1 MATSHTSE
9 AFTRKRAFARKLT
22 AASFA
27 TALATTLTLSLS
39 GGFSPAYATT
49 APEAPASESAAAE
62 SAAPET
68 GAAEAAELA
77 VVVNEVESNGDDTD
91 WVEFGNPSGQAVDL
105 TGYIFTDNEPTKAG
119 HTYVLPEGSVV
130 PSNGFFVLDQAQ
142 GSTPGFDFGLGKDD
156 SVNLY
161 APPAEGESVEDA
173 IAKNP
178 VLTYSWTSHAA
189 ITYGRCPDFTG
200 EMIDTFASTKGAANQ
215 CEEPPAEPSESAD
228 PSDPSTPAPL
238 SPSAWPGG
246 QTVKPLHDADE
257 ARGDWSGLF
266 WEAAGAFGS
275 DKPYLWV
282 AENGNGTLLRLDGTE
297 ANRGAELQTFTL
309 KYADGTGTP
318 DAEAVTRAAGAP
330 NSIFVGTERDNSNK
344 GTSRPSVLAF
354 TTPSIDDADG
364 ELKAAKEWNL
374 APDFPGLGANSGIE
388 GLTWIPDSWL
398 VENKIHDESTGKPYD
413 PSAYPAH
420 HGGVFAVGIEG
431 TGHVYLYVLNEDGS
445 FQRIADI
452 ETGLDVVAEVLF
464 DAHRS
469 QLGAICDDACEGRI
483 AVLTPA
489 AGADTASE
497 TDAATDTDADKKV
510 SARSATTQSADDAA
524 VKLAV
529 SQVLNRPSET
539 QNYANEGFAIA
550 DMSQCKDG
558 ALPVFY
564 ADDNNTDDV
573 SLREGTLTTKCPTE
587 QPPVEEAPSED
598 APSEQP
604 SEDAPSD
611 EPSEQPSEEAPSS
624 PAPSSPA
631 PSTPV
636 PDNAAVTT
644 PGSGST
650 DAGANTGGGDLARTG
665 ADVNSWMMF
674 AAAAMLVG
682 GALTLTLRRKH
693 SGATR

>member
-1 MATSHTSE
+1 M
-9 AFTRKRAFARKLT
+9 
-22 AASFA
+22 
-27 TALATTLTLSLS
+27 
-39 GGFSPAYATT
+39 
-49 APEAPASESAAAE
+49 
-62 SAAPET
+62 
-68 GAAEAAELA
+68 
-77 VVVNEVESNGDDTD
+77 
-91 WVEFGNPSGQAVDL
+91 
-105 TGYIFTDNEPTKAG
+105 
-119 HTYVLPEGSVV
+119 
-130 PSNGFFVLDQAQ
+130 
-142 GSTPGFDFGLGKDD
+142 
-156 SVNLY
+156 
-161 APPAEGESVEDA
+161 
-173 IAKNP
+173 
-178 VLTYSWTSHAA
+178 
-189 ITYGRCPDFTG
+189 
-200 EMIDTFASTKGAANQ
+200 
-215 CEEPPAEPSESAD
+215 
-228 PSDPSTPAPL
+228 
-238 SPSAWPGG
+238 
-246 QTVKPLHDADE
+246 
-257 ARGDWSGLF
+257 
-266 WEAAGAFGS
+266 
-275 DKPYLWV
+275 
-282 AENGNGTLLRLDGTE
+282 
-297 ANRGAELQTFTL
+297 
-309 KYADGTGTP
+309 
-318 DAEAVTRAAGAP
+318 TRAAGAP
-330 NSIFVGTERDNSNK
+330 NSIFVGTERDNSKK

-388 GLTWIPDSWL
+388 GLTWVPDSWL
-398 VENKIHDESTGKPYD
+398 VENKIHDDSTGKPYD

-431 TGHVYLYVLNEDGS
+431 TGHVYLYVLNEDGG

-469 QLGAICDDACEGRI
+469 QLWAICDDACEGRI
-483 AVLTPA
+483 AVLTPE

-497 TDAATDTDADKKV
+497 THAATDADKKV

-524 VKLAV
+524 VELAV

-598 APSEQP
+598 APSE
-604 SEDAPSD
+604 APSN
-611 EPSEQPSEEAPSS
+611 

-665 ADVNSWMMF
+665 ADVNSWMML

-682 GALTLTLRRKH
+682 GALTLALRRKH
-693 SGATR
+693 GRATR